1 MKSEFPITDHEEVQ
15 WMKEVYKMIQKG
27 NNQCKQLDLLE
38 VYAYPNS
45 NLTDTAIACGLRAK
59 RFTREDGD
67 LSTTSGRVKL
77 LTEILLFRPKH
88 VWLAPDCKPWSAWS
102 RFNAQ
107 RSVSGFHRVCQE

>member
-1 MKSEFPITDHEEVQ
+1 MRFRRSIKSEFPITDHEEVQ

-59 RFTREDGD
+59 RFTREDGGLNSD
-67 LSTTSGRVKL
+67 KH
-77 LTEILLFRPKH
+77 EILPREI
-88 VWLAPDCKPWSAWS
+88 
-102 RFNAQ
+102 RI
-107 RSVSGFHRVCQE
+107 